1 VYEDLGVKLVVNNE
15 HLPFLDG
22 VRVDYQTQGLN
33 AAFKFDNP
41 NVKDSCGC
49 GESFSV

>member
-1 VYEDLGVKLVVNNE
+1 VFEERGVKLVVDSKW
-15 HLPFLDG
+15 LPFIDGTELDYT
-22 VRVDYQTQGLN
+22 REGLN
-33 AAFKFDNP
+33 AGFKFDNP